1 MGDIKISRLVVISNR
16 VPDLIGDKHD
26 PARDRPVGGLVSA
39 IRPALEES
47 GGIWFGWS
55 GKALSRQ
62 QPMVVRS
69 TLHGKINYLTVDLSE
84 SEIENYYTGFSNRT
98 LWPLMHSFPTR
109 VRMRDEEHKAY
120 HRVNRKLAK
129 LLYPYLESGDIIWV
143 QDYHLIPLGDNLR
156 QLGWNG
162 SIGFFL
168 HTPFPPADIFLILP
182 WAKEVLES
190 FLSYDLVGFHTERF
204 RHNFEQSL
212 LLDLEGILDDH
223 SFEYRSKKLRIGVY
237 PIGIDSGSFRSW
249 SVSSKAANQAASIKQ
264 FIGNRRLILGVDR
277 LDYTKGIVERLRAF
291 ERLLDRFPSWKRKVC
306 MIQISA
312 PSRTRIPEYISQKR
326 DIDRMV
332 GEINGRLADADWAPI
347 SYLYRSYDQETLA
360 GFYRVSDIC
369 LVSPLRDGM
378 NLVSKEYIASQPEDN
393 PGVLVL
399 SRFCGAADDL
409 KEAMIINP
417 YDIDGTARALKRALE
432 MPLGERRGR
441 WFSLMERVSRNSAR
455 AWRDR
460 FLNDLAAKEYEL
472 FAETEKPAS
481 RLLNNVMLPLDEI
494 SPVRRKSDNDPPGE

>member
-1 MGDIKISRLVVISNR
+1 MISNR
-16 VPDLIGDKHD
+16 VPDLSSDAYHD
-26 PARDRPVGGLVSA
+26 ARDRPVGGLVSA
-39 IRPALEES
+39 IRPALEER

-55 GKALSRQ
+55 GKTSRRQ
-62 QPMVVRS
+62 QPMVVKS
-69 TLHGKINYLTVDLSE
+69 VLHGKVNYLTTDLSE
-84 SEIENYYTGFSNRT
+84 SEVENYYTGFSNRT

-109 VRMRDEEHKAY
+109 VRMKDEEHKTY
-120 HRVNRKLAK
+120 DRVNRKLSKA
-129 LLYPYLESGDIIWV
+129 LYPYLESGDIVWV
-143 QDYHLIPLGDNLR
+143 QDYHLIPLGASLR
-156 QLGWNG
+156 QLGWKG
-162 SIGFFL
+162 PIGFFL

-182 WAKEVLES
+182 WAKNMLES

-212 LLDLEGILDDH
+212 LLDLDGTLEDH
-223 SFEYRSKKLRIGVY
+223 SFKYRSKKVKIGVY
-237 PIGIDSGSFRSW
+237 PIGIDFSSFRSW
-249 SVSSKAANQAASIKQ
+249 STSSKAANQAASIKK

-291 ERLLDRFPSWKRKVC
+291 ERLLDRFPSWKRKVS

-332 GEINGRLADADWAPI
+332 GEINGRLADADWVPI

-360 GFYRVSDIC
+360 GFYRVSDVC

-378 NLVSKEYIASQPEDN
+378 NLVSKEYVASQSDN

-399 SRFCGAADDL
+399 SRFCGAAEDL
-409 KEAMIINP
+409 KEAVIVNP

-441 WFSLMERVSRNSAR
+441 SFALIERVNRNSAR
-455 AWRDR
+455 SWRNL
-460 FLNDLAAKEYEL
+460 FLGDLTTKEYEL
-472 FAETEKPAS
+472 FPETDAQVS
-481 RLLNNVMLPLDEI
+481 RLRDGVMLPLNETTTA
-494 SPVRRKSDNDPPGE
+494 RRKADNDNNGK

>member
-1 MGDIKISRLVVISNR
+1 MLVVISNR
-16 VPDLIGDKHD
+16 VPDLAGERHHS
-26 PARDRPVGGLVSA
+26 ARDRPVGGLVSA
-39 IRPALEES
+39 IRPALEEW

-55 GKALSRQ
+55 GKALRRQ
-62 QPMVVRS
+62 QPMVVKS

-84 SEIENYYTGFSNRT
+84 NEVENYYTGFSNRT

-109 VRMRDEEHKAY
+109 VRLRDEEHKAY
-120 HRVNRKLAK
+120 LRVNRKLAK
-129 LLYPYLESGDIIWV
+129 SLYPYLKSGDIVWV
-143 QDYHLIPLGDNLR
+143 QDYHLIPLGASLR

-162 SIGFFL
+162 PIGFFL

-182 WAKEVLES
+182 WARKMLES

-223 SFEYRSKKLRIGVY
+223 SFIYRSKKLKIGVY
-237 PIGIDSGSFRSW
+237 PIGIDSSSFGSW
-249 SVSSKAANQAASIKQ
+249 SISSKAAKQAARIKQ

-291 ERLLDRFPSWKRKVC
+291 ERLLDRFPSWKRKVS

-312 PSRTRIPEYISQKR
+312 PSRTRIPEYIGQKR
-326 DIDRMV
+326 DVDRMV
-332 GEINGRLADADWAPI
+332 GEINGRLADADWVPI

-360 GFYRVSDIC
+360 GFYRVSDVC

-378 NLVSKEYIASQPEDN
+378 NLVAKEYVASQSDN

-409 KEAMIINP
+409 KEAMIVNP

-432 MPLGERRGR
+432 MPLGERKAR
-441 WFSLMERVSRNSAR
+441 WFSLIKRVSKNSAG
-455 AWRDR
+455 AWRNR
-460 FLNDLAAKEYEL
+460 FLGDLAAKEYEL
-472 FAETEKPAS
+472 FPETNIQKP
-481 RLLNNVMLPLDEI
+481 RLRDDVMLPLNEI
-494 SPVRRKSDNDPPGE
+494 SHARRRTDNDQPVK